1 MQQVLKMVEDI
12 KIDLDNC
19 SIAYDSDI
27 EIGGMIEVPAAA
39 ICADIFA
46 KKLDFISIGTNDLIQ
61 YTMAIDRVNDEV
73 NYLYDP
79 LHPAVLRLINTII
92 KAGKKANIPV
102 SMCGEMAGEKIYTKL
117 LLGLGLRELSVH
129 TASLLEIK
137 KIINN
142 TNIDE
147 LSSIIKKVLNTSSGA
162 EVNLLLQHLNT
173 KQSS

>member
-1 MQQVLKMVEDI
+1 MQKKYKENYLKSYATKSYVS
-12 KIDLDNC
+12 K
-19 SIAYDSDI
+19 
-27 EIGGMIEVPAAA
+27 GR
-39 ICADIFA
+39 IFA
-46 KKLDFISIGTNDLIQ
+46 EKLDFISIGTNDLIQ

-129 TASLLEIK
+129 AASLLEIK
-137 KIINN
+137 KIINS
-142 TNIDE
+142 TNIDALAS
-147 LSSIIKKVLNTSSGA
+147 LSKKVLNTSSGA
-162 EVNLLLQHLNT
+162 EANILLQHLNT